1 MTAASVILYSL
12 SLKTNTEMFINCSQ
26 LKEIDFSL
34 VNSKTYEK
42 DIFKTMLAQIGNI
55 TFYVKDSNCKDLLEA
70 IKPSATVI
78 IKV

>member
-1 MTAASVILYSL
+1 
-12 SLKTNTEMFINCSQ
+12 MFINCSQ

-42 DIFKTMLAQIGNI
+42 DIFKSMLEQIGDI
-55 TFYVKDSNCKDLLEA
+55 TFYVKDSDCKDLLEA
-70 IKPSATVI
+70 IKPNATVI